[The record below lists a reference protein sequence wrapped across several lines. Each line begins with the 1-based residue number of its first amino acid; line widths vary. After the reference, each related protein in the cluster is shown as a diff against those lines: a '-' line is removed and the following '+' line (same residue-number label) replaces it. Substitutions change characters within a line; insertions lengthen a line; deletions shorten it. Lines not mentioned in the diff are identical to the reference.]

1 MPKLT
6 IKKIES
12 LIKRKE
18 FGRHPDGNQ
27 LYLNIRQPEGTAS
40 WVFRF
45 TLHGKRPWHG
55 FGAYDSHHGLQWAR
69 EQVLEFKAL
78 VKKGIDPR
86 DHKREEQESAR
97 HVNNLNN
104 NTFQKVAQCYIKENQ
119 ASWRS
124 EVTKKQWPNS
134 LRDYVY
140 PVIGSKPVHLITI
153 HDVLSVLRPIW
164 TNKTTTAI
172 RVRSRIENILDY
184 STTLGMREGN
194 NPAVWRGNLNT
205 VLPAPTKVHKVKS
218 HPAASYTELHDFL
231 EELRARKGVGARA
244 LEFTILTGSRTRPLL
259 LAKWEDIDFDNAIW
273 NCPEDNMKSGKFFR
287 IPLSGPAM
295 KIINNQKKY
304 SRGEY
309 IFGHEQTGNMSSNNC
324 MLYTIYRMGY
334 KGKVTTHGMR
344 STMRDWAGETTKY
357 SERIVEVCLDHTV
370 NSAAEAAYQRGD
382 YLAKR
387 REIMD
392 GWGRFC
398 YPIVSKVIQLQGG
411 SL

>member
-18 FGRHPDGNQ
+18 FGRHSDGNQ
-27 LYLNIRQPEGTAS
+27 LYLNIREPEGTAS

-134 LRDYVY
+134 LRDYAY

-164 TNKTTTAI
+164 TNKTTTATRI
-172 RVRSRIENILDY
+172 RSRIENILHY
-184 STTLGMREGN
+184 ATTLGMRTGN

-218 HPAASYTELHDFL
+218 HPAVSYTELHDFL
-231 EELRARKGVGARA
+231 EELRVRKGVGARA

-287 IPLSGPAM
+287 IPLSGPAI
-295 KIINNQKKY
+295 KIINNQKKQ

>member
-27 LYLNIRQPEGTAS
+27 LYLNIREPEGTAS

-86 DHKREEQESAR
+86 VHKREEQESAR

>member
-6 IKKIES
+6 VKKIES

-27 LYLNIRQPEGTAS
+27 LYLNIREPEGTAS

-164 TNKTTTAI
+164 TNKTTTAT

>member
-27 LYLNIRQPEGTAS
+27 LYLNIREPEGTAS

-309 IFGHEQTGNMSSNNC
+309 IFGHEQTGHMSSNNC

>member
-27 LYLNIRQPEGTAS
+27 LYLNIREPEGTAS
-40 WVFRF
+40 WIFRF
-45 TLHGKRPWHG
+45 TLNGKRPWHG
-55 FGAYDSHHGLQWAR
+55 FGSYDSKHSLHWAR

-78 VKKGIDPR
+78 VKQDIDPR
-86 DHKREEQESAR
+86 DHKRSQKEVVQQQ
-97 HVNNLNN
+97 HDLKD
-104 NTFQKVAQCYIKENQ
+104 NTFQKVARSYISENQ
-119 ASWRS
+119 SSWRS

-134 LRDYVY
+134 LRDYAY
-140 PVIGSKPVHLITI
+140 PIIGSKPVNLITI

-164 TNKTTTAI
+164 SEKTTTAT

-184 STTLGMREGN
+184 ATTLGMREGN

-218 HPAASYTELHDFL
+218 HSAVLYSELHGFL
-231 EELRARKGVGARA
+231 QELKLRKGVGARS
-244 LEFTILTGSRTRPLL
+244 LEFIILTGSRTRPLL
-259 LAKWEDIDFDNAIW
+259 MARWEDIDFENDIW
-273 NCPEDNMKSGKFFR
+273 NCPEGNMKSGKFFR
-287 IPLSGPAM
+287 IPLSEPAM
-295 KIINNQKKY
+295 KIVNNQKKH

-309 IFGHEQTGNMSSNNC
+309 IFGHEQTGKMSSNNC

-370 NSAAEAAYQRGD
+370 NTAAEAAYQRGD

-398 YPIVSKVIQLQGG
+398 YPIKNNIEEK
-411 SL
+411 SLEA

>member
-12 LIKRKE
+12 LIKRKQ

-27 LYLNIRQPEGTAS
+27 LYLNIREPEGTAS

-45 TLHGKRPWHG
+45 TLNGKRPWHG
-55 FGAYDSHHGLQWAR
+55 FGSYDSKHSLQWAR
-69 EQVLEFKAL
+69 EQVLEFKTL

-86 DHKREEQESAR
+86 DHKRDEQESAR
-97 HVNNLNN
+97 QANNLNK
-104 NTFQKVAQCYIKENQ
+104 NTFQKVAKSYISENQ
-119 ASWRS
+119 PSWSS

-140 PVIGSKPVHLITI
+140 PIIGSKPVHLITI

-164 TNKTTTAI
+164 SEKNTTAR

-184 STTLGMREGN
+184 STTLEMREGN
-194 NPAVWRGNLNT
+194 NPAVWRGNLNM
-205 VLPAPTKVHKVKS
+205 VLPAPSKLHKIKP
-218 HPAASYTELHDFL
+218 HPAIPYNELHDFL
-231 EELRARKGVGARA
+231 VELRSRKGVGARA

-259 LAKWEDIDFDNAIW
+259 LAKWEDIDFDNSIW
-273 NCPEDNMKSGKFFR
+273 NCPEGNMKSRKFFR
-287 IPLSGPAM
+287 IPLCEPAM
-295 KIINNQKKY
+295 EIIHNQRKT

-309 IFGHEQTGNMSSNNC
+309 IFGHEQTGKMSSNNC
-324 MLYTIYRMGY
+324 MLYTIYRMGH

-357 SERIVEVCLDHTV
+357 SERIVEVCLDHMV
-370 NSAAEAAYQRGD
+370 NTAVEAAYQRGD
-382 YLAKR
+382 YLIKR

-398 YPIVSKVIQLQGG
+398 YPSENRVIHIRKR
-411 SL
+411 

>member
-12 LIKRKE
+12 LIKRKQ

-27 LYLNIRQPEGTAS
+27 LYLNIREPEGTAS

-45 TLHGKRPWHG
+45 TLNGKRPWHG
-55 FGAYDSHHGLQWAR
+55 FGSYDSKHSLQWAR

-86 DHKREEQESAR
+86 DYKRDEQESAR
-97 HVNNLNN
+97 QANNLNK
-104 NTFQKVAQCYIKENQ
+104 NTFQKVAQSYITENL

-164 TNKTTTAI
+164 SEKTTTAT

-184 STTLGMREGN
+184 ATTLEMREGN
-194 NPAVWRGNLNT
+194 NPAAWRGNLNT
-205 VLPAPTKVHKVKS
+205 VLPAPSKIHKVKP
-218 HPAASYTELHDFL
+218 HPAVSYAQLHDFL
-231 EELRARKGVGARA
+231 EKLRARKGVGARA
-244 LEFTILTGSRTRPLL
+244 LEFAILTGSRTRPLL
-259 LAKWEDIDFDNAIW
+259 LAKWGDIDFDNAIW

-295 KIINNQKKY
+295 KIISNQKKY
-304 SRGEY
+304 SRGEV
-309 IFGHEQTGNMSSNNC
+309 IFGHEQTGKMSSNNC
-324 MLYTIYRMGY
+324 MLYTIYRMGH
-334 KGKVTTHGMR
+334 KGTITTHGMR
-344 STMRDWAGETTKY
+344 STMRDWAGETTNY
-357 SERIVEVCLDHTV
+357 SERIVNVCLAHTV
-370 NSAAEAAYQRGD
+370 NTAVEAAYQRGD
-382 YLAKR
+382 YLIKR

-398 YPIVSKVIQLQGG
+398 YPSENKVIHMRKR
-411 SL
+411 

>member
-27 LYLNIRQPEGTAS
+27 LYLNIREPEGTAS

-259 LAKWEDIDFDNAIW
+259 LAKWEDIDLDNAIW

-344 STMRDWAGETTKY
+344 STLRDWAGETTKY

-382 YLAKR
+382 YLAIR

>member
-27 LYLNIRQPEGTAS
+27 LYLNIREPEGTAS

-287 IPLSGPAM
+287 IPLSEPAM

-344 STMRDWAGETTKY
+344 STLRDWAGETTKY

-398 YPIVSKVIQLQGG
+398 YPTVSKVIQLQGG

>member
-27 LYLNIRQPEGTAS
+27 LYLNIREPEGTAS

-309 IFGHEQTGNMSSNNC
+309 IFGHEQ
-324 MLYTIYRMGY
+324 
-334 KGKVTTHGMR
+334 
-344 STMRDWAGETTKY
+344 
-357 SERIVEVCLDHTV
+357 
-370 NSAAEAAYQRGD
+370 
-382 YLAKR
+382 
-387 REIMD
+387 
-392 GWGRFC
+392 
-398 YPIVSKVIQLQGG
+398 
-411 SL
+411 

>member
-27 LYLNIRQPEGTAS
+27 LYLNIREPEGTAS

-97 HVNNLNN
+97 HLNNLNN

-231 EELRARKGVGARA
+231 EELRVRKGVGARA

-287 IPLSGPAM
+287 IPLSEPAM

>member
-398 YPIVSKVIQLQGG
+398 YPIVSKVIQL
-411 SL
+411 

>member
-6 IKKIES
+6 VKKIES

-27 LYLNIRQPEGTAS
+27 LYLNIREPEGTAS

>member
-27 LYLNIRQPEGTAS
+27 LYLNIREPEGTAS

-45 TLHGKRPWHG
+45 TLNGKRPWHG
-55 FGAYDSHHGLQWAR
+55 FGSYDSKHSLQWAR

-86 DHKREEQESAR
+86 DHKRDEQESAR
-97 HVNNLNN
+97 QANNLNK
-104 NTFQKVAQCYIKENQ
+104 NTFQKVAKSYIAENQ
-119 ASWRS
+119 SSWRS
-124 EVTKKQWPNS
+124 NVTKKQWPNS

-140 PVIGSKPVHLITI
+140 PIMGSKPVHLITI

-164 TNKTTTAI
+164 GEKNTTAT

-184 STTLGMREGN
+184 ATTLEMRQGN
-194 NPAVWRGNLNT
+194 NPAIWRGNLSK
-205 VLPAPTKVHKVKS
+205 VLPAPKKVHKIKS
-218 HPAASYTELHDFL
+218 HSAVSYT
-231 EELRARKGVGARA
+231 
-244 LEFTILTGSRTRPLL
+244 LL

-273 NCPEDNMKSGKFFR
+273 NCPEDNMKSGNFFR
-287 IPLSGPAM
+287 IPLSEPAM
-295 KIINNQKKY
+295 SIIYSQKKY

-309 IFGHEQTGNMSSNNC
+309 IFGHEQTGKRSSNNC

-334 KGKVTTHGMR
+334 RGKVTTHGMR

-370 NSAAEAAYQRGD
+370 NTANQAAYQRGD
-382 YLAKR
+382 YLVKR

-398 YPIVSKVIQLQGG
+398 FPSENKVIHIRKR
-411 SL
+411 